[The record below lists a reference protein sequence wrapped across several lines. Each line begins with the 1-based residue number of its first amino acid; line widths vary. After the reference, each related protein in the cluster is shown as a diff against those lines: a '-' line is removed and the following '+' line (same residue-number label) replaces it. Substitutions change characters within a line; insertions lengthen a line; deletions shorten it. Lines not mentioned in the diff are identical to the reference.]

1 MVHPRRGAAAFL
13 LALFAI
19 GPAGAQDAPGSVREL
34 QVREIL
40 ASLEGGSVAAIWS
53 RSEELVRLGQPA
65 VRAIRS
71 AVPKATVEG
80 KLAAL
85 RALVELD
92 QQTFAASELLKLARD
107 ESLALPHRLLALEL
121 VGRAEEPDSESDL
134 VELLEAL
141 NPQLR
146 IGAARALW
154 RLGTP
159 RSQLAKDAL
168 REVLRSADPELRA
181 EGAIALAGIGDSG
194 TPGVLEALRDLSKEP
209 GPRGQL
215 AAALYDKL
223 TLQDVVTRLRA
234 KAEAGSEG
242 LAARDGVW
250 AHLDEIRHILDTQY
264 DSKERI
270 PLEAMRARAA
280 RGLLDLPDDP
290 HTAFLDP
297 DEHREWLMTLDP
309 HYGGIGALIDTN
321 AKDVFR
327 ILRPFFGGP
336 AWKADIRTGD
346 VITAV
351 NGVPTEGRKAEEIIK
366 QVKGPPGT
374 PVVLTILREGWA
386 EARDIEVI
394 RARIV
399 LPTVHARMLPG
410 EVGYIEITN
419 FGDDTGNAFA
429 KELRALEAR
438 GMRGLVIDLRWNP
451 GGSLATVKECL
462 TPFLEPR
469 ELICTVA
476 SSRHGGRVEP
486 HRSGVPDRRRDYP
499 ISVLV
504 NERSASG
511 AELMSGVLQHYS
523 TRSAKAAAEKRYV
536 DALVLG
542 KESFG
547 KGTVQT
553 KVNLAS
559 WPGERFFDEP
569 RKNGQWDPGEHFH
582 DANRNGLWDPGEP
595 FDDVARPNGRW
606 DEGEAWEDKNGNGA
620 WDAGESFEDANGDG
634 VWNGPERFEDAD
646 GDGAYD
652 HGAAVKFTIARYYL
666 PGGKNFTRER
676 VQKDGGY
683 VWVGGVVPDIELDQ
697 PKLLA
702 SHVAEFQELSQ
713 SGKLRDYVRSRWER
727 HKDVFYALAL
737 EDGRDPSRY
746 PDFDAV
752 YAETGTRLTR
762 QEFRRALRIE
772 VRREVSNDMGRE
784 IVADLS
790 DDVVLRRGCEEVL
803 RRLAVDPASVPE
815 LASIA
820 KHAEP

>member
-1 MVHPRRGAAAFL
+1 MMCIRRGAPAFL
-13 LALFAI
+13 FALLAV
-19 GPAGAQDAPGSVREL
+19 GPAGAQDAPESVRDL

-40 ASLEGGSVAAIWS
+40 ASIEGGSVAAIWS
-53 RSEELVRLGQPA
+53 RSEELIRMGQPA
-65 VRAIRS
+65 ARAIRS
-71 AVPKATVEG
+71 AVPQASVEG

-92 QQTFAASELLKLARD
+92 QRTYAASELLELARD
-107 ESLALPHRLLALEL
+107 EAVALPLRLLALEL
-121 VGRAEEPDSESDL
+121 VGRADEPDSEADL
-134 VELLEAL
+134 VELLDAL
-141 NPQLR
+141 NPQIR
-146 IGAARALW
+146 VAAARALW
-154 RLGTP
+154 NLGSQ

-168 REVLRSADPELRA
+168 REVFRSSDPELRA
-181 EGAIALAGIGDSG
+181 EGALALAGIGDSG
-194 TPGVLEALRDLSKEP
+194 TPGVLETLRDLAKEP
-209 GPRGQL
+209 GQRGRL
-215 AAALYDKL
+215 AAALYEKL
-223 TLQDVVTRLRA
+223 TLQDVVARLRA
-234 KAEAGSEG
+234 KAETGSEG
-242 LAARDGVW
+242 PGGRSGLW
-250 AHLDEIRHILDTQY
+250 SHLDEIRHILETQY
-264 DSKERI
+264 DAKEGI
-270 PLEAMRARAA
+270 PVETLRALAA

-297 DEHREWLMTLDP
+297 AEHREWMMTLDP

-321 AKDVFR
+321 AKEVFR

-346 VITAV
+346 IITAV
-351 NGVPTEGRKAEEIIK
+351 NGVPTEGRRAEEIIK

-386 EARDIEVI
+386 EPRDIEVI

-410 EVGYIEITN
+410 NVGYIEITN
-419 FGDDTGNAFA
+419 FGDDTGDAFE

-451 GGSLATVKECL
+451 GGSLAAVKQCL
-462 TPFLEPR
+462 TPFLRPR

-476 SSRHGGRVEP
+476 SSKHRGRVEP
-486 HRSGVPDRRRDYP
+486 HLSGVPDRARDYP

-523 TRSAKAAAEKRYV
+523 TRSAKAAAETRYLDV
-536 DALVLG
+536 LVLG

-547 KGTVQT
+547 KGTVQA
-553 KVNLAS
+553 KVDLAS
-559 WPGERFFDEP
+559 WPGERFVDEP
-569 RKNGQWDPGEHFH
+569 RKNGQWDPGERFV
-582 DANRNGLWDPGEP
+582 DRNGNGLWDPGEP

-606 DEGEAWEDKNGNGA
+606 DDGEGWEDQNGNGVC
-620 WDAGESFEDANGDG
+620 DPGERFEDANGDG
-634 VWNGPERFEDAD
+634 VWNGPEKYEDAN
-646 GDGAYD
+646 GNGAYD
-652 HGAAVKFTIARYYL
+652 YGAAAKLTIARYYL
-666 PGGKNFTRER
+666 PGGRNFTRER
-676 VQKDGGY
+676 VQKNGGW

-702 SHVAEFQELSQ
+702 SHIAEFQELAQ
-713 SGKLRDYVRSRWER
+713 AGKLREYVRTRWDR
-727 HKDVFYALAL
+727 HKATFYELAY

-746 PDFDAV
+746 PDFDAC
-752 YAETGTRLTR
+752 YAESGTRLTR
-762 QEFRRALRIE
+762 QEFRRALRAE
-772 VRREVSNDMGRE
+772 VRREVCNDMGRE

-803 RRLAVDPASVPE
+803 RRLGVDPASVPE
-815 LASIA
+815 LGSIA